1 MSHVFLY
8 RTDESPFGYS
18 WKEWA
23 SLWAKW
29 MLSIPKKT
37 NPTLDDTGM
46 YSSVN
51 QYCKNVWF
59 LTGTFGNI
67 VPIVRKCHILK
78 EKSILFPILEKED
91 SLAEDS
97 DLKSDSD
104 LIKRSKEAINNVV
117 SMEVTL
123 DGENIE
129 NLENYRV
136 QSLVFDLNFP
146 KNNVYDVTPG
156 ITRSVCEGYWV
167 FLKPLTP
174 GKHNLHFKGENLLTQ
189 PYTTAQLN
197 ATDIFRPIRKYVLEK
212 SMFKLDVTY
221 EITIS

>member
-1 MSHVFLY
+1 MSYDLVY
-8 RTDESPFGYS
+8 RTYESPFGYS

-29 MLSIPKKT
+29 MLSIPKET
-37 NPTLDDTGM
+37 NPTSDDTGR

-51 QYCKNVWF
+51 QYCKSVWF

-67 VPIVRKCHILK
+67 VPIVRKCSISK
-78 EKSILFPILEKED
+78 EKSIFFPILEKED

-104 LIKRSKEAINNVV
+104 LIKRCREAINNVV

-136 QSLVFDLNFP
+136 QSLVFNLNYP
-146 KNNVYDVTPG
+146 KNNVYDVKPG

-167 FLKPLTP
+167 FLKPLAL
-174 GKHNLHFKGENLLTQ
+174 GKHILHFKGENLLTQ

-197 ATDIFRPIRKYVLEK
+197 ATDIFRPIRKFVLEK
-212 SMFKLDVTY
+212 SVFRLDVTY
-221 EITIS
+221 EISII